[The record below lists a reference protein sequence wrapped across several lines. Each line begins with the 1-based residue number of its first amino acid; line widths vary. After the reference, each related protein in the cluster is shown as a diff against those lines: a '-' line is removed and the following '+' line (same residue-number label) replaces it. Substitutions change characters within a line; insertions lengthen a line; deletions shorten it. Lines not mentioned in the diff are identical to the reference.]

1 MHDLLVTYM
10 PPVAHLQLPLIVTL
24 LLLLLSARVLGELF
38 ERAGV
43 PAMVGEVLAGVLLG
57 PSVLNLV
64 ASSQELNVISDLAVF
79 LLIILAGMEISPEEI
94 RTSFKP
100 KNIWFAIFG
109 FSVPF
114 ASGVSIGYFMGY
126 SPFFALFIGLCLSIT
141 ALPVIIRILMDLG
154 KIQSYVGK
162 QIISV
167 AIFNDIVSLLILG
180 ILLDFQGETNSINE
194 FSVSVVITVL
204 KLILLIAL
212 LYAAYHVIKFASKK
226 LDLLTDQLD
235 RLLLFLKGKESMFAL
250 VMLFIL
256 VFASISELLGMYF
269 MVGAFFGT
277 ILIPRAFVSR
287 TDFKR
292 VKESASGITS
302 GFLSPIFFA
311 AMGASFSIGALDDY
325 VLLIILL
332 GAVFA
337 SKLVGGFLGGKL
349 SGMGSGD
356 AFTLGIGINAGG
368 AMALV
373 IANIALNKNLIDLNL
388 FSILVLIA
396 LITTLITPMLL
407 KIIFRFSETRKDQQG
422 R

>member
-1 MHDLLVTYM
+1 M

-38 ERAGV
+38 ERTGV

-64 ASSQELNVISDLAVF
+64 TFSQELNVISDLAVF

-94 RTSFKP
+94 RVSFKP
-100 KNIWFAIFG
+100 KNIWLAIFG
-109 FSVPF
+109 FSIPF

-126 SPFFALFIGLCLSIT
+126 SPFIALFIGLCLSIT

-180 ILLDFQGETNSINE
+180 VLLDFQGEADSINE
-194 FSVSVVITVL
+194 FSVSVVITIL

-212 LYAAYHVIKFASKK
+212 LYTAYHVIKFASKK
-226 LDLLTDQLD
+226 LDFLTDQLD
-235 RLLLFLKGKESMFAL
+235 RLLLLLKGKESMFAL

-256 VFASISELLGMYF
+256 VFASLSELLGMYF
-269 MVGAFFGT
+269 MIGAFFGT

-287 TDFKR
+287 NDFKR
-292 VKESASGITS
+292 VKEAASGITS

-311 AMGASFSIGALDDY
+311 AMGASFSLVALDDY
-325 VLLIILL
+325 VLLLILL

-337 SKLVGGFLGGKL
+337 SKLLGGFLGGKL
-349 SGMGSGD
+349 SGMSSRD
-356 AFTLGIGINAGG
+356 AFTLGTGINAGG

-396 LITTLITPMLL
+396 LITTMITPMLL
-407 KIIFRFSETRKDQQG
+407 KIIFRFPETQKDLQG